1 MGVPA
6 IDWSQLGIGVVAV
19 LVLGGVII
27 KIIPSVIAKSNGT
40 AFSQVVENN
49 TRAMEKLNTTLEVNF
64 ARQEA
69 KLDEIVAYVRSCR

>member
-1 MGVPA
+1 MPA

-27 KIIPSVIAKSNGT
+27 KVIPLVIAKSNGT

-64 ARQEA
+64 ALQGQ
-69 KLDEIVAYVRSCR
+69 KLDEVLAWVRRQ